1 MSAYL
6 TYLFFLTFCLIFFN
20 KYLTYKKFL
29 ISETGDEHQKFAS
42 KINTPLTGGILIFM
56 SLIYLL
62 DKLEI
67 FFLLFSFMI
76 FVLGILS
83 DMKFFRSAKL
93 KLFLQILIIIF
104 FVILSETQIIDTRV
118 YLLDKLLT
126 NTYFNYVFVI
136 FCILIV
142 VNGSNFFDGLNTL
155 SIGYYLLISAL
166 LFNLNFNQEI
176 YIDNFLLIN
185 LIFVLTIT
193 FILNLLNKVF
203 LGDSGSYLLGF
214 IFAIFLINIYKQN
227 THISPFFIIL
237 LLWYPSFELLFSI
250 IRKGTLRRSALEPDS
265 NHLHQLFYYY
275 LKKKNSLKIFP
286 ANLISANLINAYNLI
301 IFLISL
307 NNITNTQIQLIL
319 ILLNLMTYT
328 VIYLRLF
335 IYRYK
340 RI

>member
-1 MSAYL
+1 MIIYL
-6 TYLFFLTFCLIFFN
+6 TYLFLLTFSLIFLN
-20 KYLTYKKFL
+20 KYLINRKFL
-29 ISETGDEHQKFAS
+29 ISETGDKHQKFAS
-42 KINTPLTGGILIFM
+42 KINTPLTGGVLIFL
-56 SLIYLL
+56 SFIYLL

-67 FFLLFSFMI
+67 FFIIFSFLI
-76 FVLGILS
+76 FLLGIFS
-83 DMKFFRSAKL
+83 DLKFFRSAKL
-93 KLFLQILIIIF
+93 KLFLQILIIIL
-104 FVILSETQIIDTRV
+104 FVILSEIEIIDTRI
-118 YLLDKLLT
+118 YLLNELLT
-126 NTYFNYVFVI
+126 NKYFNYIFVA

-155 SIGYYLLISAL
+155 GIGYYLLISL
-166 LFNLNFNQEI
+166 ILFYLKLNQDINI
-176 YIDNFLLIN
+176 NSHLIVN
-185 LIFVLTIT
+185 LILALTIS
-193 FILNLLNKVF
+193 FILNFLNKIF

-214 IFAIFLINIYKQN
+214 IFAIFLIDIYSHN

-307 NNITNTQIQLIL
+307 DNITNTQIQLIL